1 LNKHIKKDIVYQN
14 IFLLLGS
21 NLSNR
26 QAMLDA
32 AKVKIGQEEIS
43 IVKESH
49 FYETEAW
56 GNTDQPSFINQVIQ
70 VNTALEP
77 QILLSTLLAIE
88 KELGRKR
95 YERWGPR
102 SIDIDILYY
111 NQEICTYAN
120 LKIPHPEIQHRRF
133 AIEPLV
139 EIAPQFI
146 HPVFNISNS
155 ILLERCTDNLEVLK
169 LRS

>member
-1 LNKHIKKDIVYQN
+1 MNKHIKKDIVYQN

-26 QAMLDA
+26 QAMLNE
-32 AKVKIGQEEIS
+32 AKIKIELAGIS
-43 IVKESH
+43 IEEKSH
-49 FYETEAW
+49 FYETAAW
-56 GNTDQPSFINQVIQ
+56 GNTNQPSFINQVVQ
-70 VNTALEP
+70 VNTVLEP
-77 QILLSTLLAIE
+77 QDLLSALLNIE

-95 YERWGPR
+95 FEKWGPR

-111 NQEICTYAN
+111 NQEICVYDN

-133 AIEPLV
+133 ALEPLI
-139 EIAPQFI
+139 EIAPHFT
-146 HPVFNISNS
+146 HPVFNISNL

-169 LRS
+169 LDS